1 MRRVRSRR
9 SVCSRRRV
17 AVEMKKYRKGLGELD
32 VMDMET
38 DSRREK
44 MLALRAALLEA
55 EEDRRRGDKG
65 YSVEEV
71 VAAMRSAMQ
80 DAVSRRRA
88 E

>member
-1 MRRVRSRR
+1 
-9 SVCSRRRV
+9 
-17 AVEMKKYRKGLGELD
+17 
-32 VMDMET
+32 MDMET

-55 EEDRRRGDKG
+55 EGDRRRGDKG
-65 YSVEEV
+65 YSVEEI
-71 VAAMRSAMQ
+71 VAAMRGAMQ